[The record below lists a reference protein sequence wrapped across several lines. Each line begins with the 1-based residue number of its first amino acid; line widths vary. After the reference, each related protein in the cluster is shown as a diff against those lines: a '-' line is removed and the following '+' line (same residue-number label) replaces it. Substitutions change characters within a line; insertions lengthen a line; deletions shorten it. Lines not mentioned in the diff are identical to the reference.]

1 MATAGAVIGGTAD
14 ASVTVTASSF
24 SAGLVSRTTD
34 IPTVTTRTIITAMA
48 IILTGT
54 GTPLL
59 MGTIMI
65 TLESQLTDMTIAIVI
80 AEGRQSL
87 RSSAKWLER
96 ATIMVPLT
104 ESWGQKPVVRSAP
117 TNVRAAR

>member
-1 MATAGAVIGGTAD
+1 MATAGAVVGGPAD
-14 ASVTVTASSF
+14 TSVTVTASSF

-34 IPTVTTRTIITAMA
+34 IPTVTTRTVITATAMA
-48 IILTGT
+48 IIHM
-54 GTPLL
+54 GTPLP

-65 TLESQLTDMTIAIVI
+65 TLGSQLTDMTIAIVI

-104 ESWGQKPVVRSAP
+104 ESWGQKRVARSAP
-117 TNVRAAR
+117 TNVRAAH

>member
-14 ASVTVTASSF
+14 TSVTVTASSF

-34 IPTVTTRTIITAMA
+34 VPTVTTRTITTAMA
-48 IILTGT
+48 IIHM
-54 GTPLL
+54 GTPLP

-65 TLESQLTDMTIAIVI
+65 TPGSQPTDMTIAIVI
-80 AEGRQSL
+80 AKGRQSL

-104 ESWGQKPVVRSAP
+104 ESLGQKRVARSAP
-117 TNVRAAR
+117 TNVRTAH

>member
-14 ASVTVTASSF
+14 TSVTVTALSF

-34 IPTVTTRTIITAMA
+34 ILTVTTRTIITAMA
-48 IILTGT
+48 IIRM
-54 GTPLL
+54 GTPLP
-59 MGTIMI
+59 MGTIMV
-65 TLESQLTDMTIAIVI
+65 TPGSQLTDMTIAIVI
-80 AEGRQSL
+80 AEGLQLS

-104 ESWGQKPVVRSAP
+104 ELWGHDSSQIG
-117 TNVRAAR
+117 RAHV